1 MSQRS
6 LTLRTIS
13 VDVLTAS
20 YRICGI
26 TEVSNTGIMGAIND
40 TTSRFM
46 ELREA
51 TMARIH
57 MPNKLVKE
65 VPLLRLVKNQIHMM
79 CLERRRD
86 IGPQALARG
95 GFSRIE
101 KYHVEITDSI
111 FEYQGVLEW
120 PGRFDFSAV
129 MAEGT
134 RDFVPLYDV
143 RIRAIMLPNV
153 KIKSPGILFN
163 RKRVDTLSISEK
175 S

>member
-51 TMARIH
+51 TMARSTC
-57 MPNKLVKE
+57 
-65 VPLLRLVKNQIHMM
+65 QIN
-79 CLERRRD
+79 
-86 IGPQALARG
+86 
-95 GFSRIE
+95 
-101 KYHVEITDSI
+101 
-111 FEYQGVLEW
+111 W
-120 PGRFDFSAV
+120 
-129 MAEGT
+129 
-134 RDFVPLYDV
+134 
-143 RIRAIMLPNV
+143 
-153 KIKSPGILFN
+153 
-163 RKRVDTLSISEK
+163 
-175 S
+175 